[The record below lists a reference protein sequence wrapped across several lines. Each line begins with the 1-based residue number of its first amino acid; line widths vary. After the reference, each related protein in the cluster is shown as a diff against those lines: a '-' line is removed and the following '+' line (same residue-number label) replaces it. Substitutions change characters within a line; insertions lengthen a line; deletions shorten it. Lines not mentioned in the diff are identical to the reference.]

1 METITVDKLDKE
13 FKVEILKGKPKRSDI
28 KKLLKSDFNFIK
40 GVYEVYI
47 LEYQRSK
54 PADAFANVL
63 LTDGGIINVMLNTN
77 KNKDLVDE
85 INIAVL
91 MAMRTKYNSGSL
103 YIPDDMTFE
112 QFKDSYPDKVNATL
126 SFTSKELETK
136 MKQFRSKITGS
147 DEHYRFIAKI
157 A

>member
-1 METITVDKLDKE
+1 METTTVTKLDKD

-40 GVYEVYI
+40 GACEVYI